1 MAEHSDEISAY
12 LERADSSLQAAKDIQ
27 DRYPDIAASR
37 AYYAVFYASS
47 ALLLSE
53 GIDSS
58 KHSGVIAAVHRD
70 FVRTGR
76 LGKDFGKN
84 LNWLFELRN
93 IGDYGVAVHVSND
106 EAARAIQVA
115 EGFMQEVKTLLKK

>member
-12 LERADSSLQAAKDIQ
+12 LERAESSLQAAKDIQ

-84 LNWLFELRN
+84 LNWLFELRS

-106 EAARAIQVA
+106 EAARAVQVA